1 MRPGGIGRGL
11 VVLAVGAVVC
21 AAGATSADA
30 IFLGNNPG
38 IDRNAISTRGGANVQ
53 ATGPLI
59 CASGERVSLR
69 VTVSQ
74 PATKARARARWKRAC
89 TGAVQHWRVR
99 AAPRG
104 GRRYEPGPAKVCV
117 LGKTRAANRLT
128 DRQRWCRRVSVSG
141 RF

>member
-1 MRPGGIGRGL
+1 M
-11 VVLAVGAVVC
+11 
-21 AAGATSADA
+21 
-30 IFLGNNPG
+30 GNNPG
-38 IDRNAISTRGGANVQ
+38 AIDRNAISTRGGANVQ

-59 CASGERVSLR
+59 CSSGERVSLR
-69 VTVSQ
+69 VTVTQ
-74 PATKARARARWKRAC
+74 PATKARARARWKRGC
-89 TGAVQHWRVR
+89 TGAVQHWRVH
-99 AAPRG
+99 AATQG